1 MRGVH
6 AMTPLLRGDLSD
18 VSFPADLPRLREE
31 AHLALQEGMPLSP
44 LFQALARDHPMALGD
59 LVVGP
64 GALTGAVAVREAL
77 GTLDT
82 LEEMVPAGGLYHRL
96 VTLGEASRDEVLQAA
111 VRRHPRASW
120 IIRLSREVEPHPGT
134 AHLAATEQE
143 PWFGAICQSHAEA
156 GHVQALF
163 ALAGRGRLEPVTAL
177 LAVGRDDDAL
187 EAAATALNH
196 VPECPLVA
204 HVAAFLGPRTDAW
217 LCRLVSRLR
226 SAEAAR
232 SLGQQATPFA
242 RTSAMVAAILP
253 ALR

>member
-1 MRGVH
+1 
-6 AMTPLLRGDLSD
+6 MTPLLRGDLRD
-18 VSFPADLPRLREE
+18 VSFPADLPQLREE
-31 AHLALQEGMPLSP
+31 AHLALREGVPLSP

-77 GTLDT
+77 DTLDT

-96 VTLGEASRDEVLQAA
+96 VTLGEAAQAEVLQAA

-120 IIRLSREVEPHPGT
+120 VIRLSREVEDAPGT

-156 GHVQALF
+156 GHVQALVD
-163 ALAGRGRLEPVTAL
+163 LAGRGRVEPVVAL
-177 LAVGRDDDAL
+177 LAVGRHDAAF
-187 EAAATALNH
+187 EAAAAAINN

-204 HVAAFLGPRTDAW
+204 HVAACLGPRTDAW
-217 LCRLVSRLR
+217 ICRLVSRLR

-232 SLGQQATPFA
+232 SLGQQAAPFPRTAA
-242 RTSAMVAAILP
+242 RVAAILP